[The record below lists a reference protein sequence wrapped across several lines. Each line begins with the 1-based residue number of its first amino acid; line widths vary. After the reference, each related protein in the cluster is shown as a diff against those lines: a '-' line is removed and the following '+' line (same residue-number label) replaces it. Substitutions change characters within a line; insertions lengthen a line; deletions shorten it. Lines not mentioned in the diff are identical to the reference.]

1 MAVVVAL
8 PFLYLFSVPPVCIMT
23 EVWGKP
29 PPSDPFARPPYLKS
43 AYYRPY
49 LWLQDHTPFR
59 SGLSRY
65 EEMWLD
71 IL

>member
-1 MAVVVAL
+1 VVAV

-23 EVWGKP
+23 QVWGKP
-29 PPSDPFARPPYLKS
+29 PSMDPFAPMPYLNS

-49 LWLQDHTPFR
+49 GWLHDHTPLR

-65 EEMWLD
+65 EEMWIE